1 MEKKLIEIRVK
12 KDGSFTFE
20 AKEGFSGTSCIEK
33 TKELEMVLSNGQ
45 EGQTTTKSEYY
56 DDDPGINTNLNLKF
70 KNEWRERKKKNFIF
84 FNKDISNEYNKLRSS
99 L

>member
-1 MEKKLIEIRVK
+1 MCVVELNILIK
-12 KDGSFTFE
+12 Y
-20 AKEGFSGTSCIEK
+20 FSVQF
-33 TKELEMVLSNGQ
+33 LF
-45 EGQTTTKSEYY
+45 
-56 DDDPGINTNLNLKF
+56 INTNLNLKL

>member
-1 MEKKLIEIRVK
+1 MCVVELNILNKY
-12 KDGSFTFE
+12 
-20 AKEGFSGTSCIEK
+20 FSVQF
-33 TKELEMVLSNGQ
+33 LF
-45 EGQTTTKSEYY
+45 
-56 DDDPGINTNLNLKF
+56 INTNLNLKL

>member
-1 MEKKLIEIRVK
+1 MCVVELNILIK
-12 KDGSFTFE
+12 Y
-20 AKEGFSGTSCIEK
+20 FSVQF
-33 TKELEMVLSNGQ
+33 LF
-45 EGQTTTKSEYY
+45 
-56 DDDPGINTNLNLKF
+56 INTNLNLKF